1 MTFLGTL
8 QKSIDSYKQGKTE
21 DFITNF
27 DQNMFNFTENVSDY
41 NKKKIISLDFGK
53 NLKIIEILDK
63 ILEYCPHDC
72 EILARKAFVL
82 ELDGKIDEA
91 LMYIDKSL
99 EI

>member
-41 NKKKIISLDFGK
+41 NKKKIIS
-53 NLKIIEILDK
+53 
-63 ILEYCPHDC
+63 
-72 EILARKAFVL
+72 
-82 ELDGKIDEA
+82 
-91 LMYIDKSL
+91 
-99 EI
+99 